1 MIAILASF
9 GNWMLKTFGVA
20 GCCILLLLFYY
31 EGVPGASKLKFPED
45 WPLVGGFGINDVP
58 VIGGLTAGKVH
69 SYAAEQVKLATADM
83 VTKFERDV
91 LAAQLAKE
99 RSDRLHADQMTTD
112 ASKRADAALRA
123 KTDAGRAL
131 DARIKA
137 DTDPDGGRWTE
148 EDEKW
153 NAKR

>member
-1 MIAILASF
+1 MGAGALA
-9 GNWMLKTFGVA
+9 GVMLCA
-20 GCCILLLLFYY
+20 LYY
-31 EGVPGASKLKFPED
+31 EGLPVVSHIPYINVIPFVGDIAVGEKQRYAS
-45 WPLVGGFGINDVP
+45 
-58 VIGGLTAGKVH
+58 
-69 SYAAEQVKLATADM
+69 EQVTLATSEM
-83 VTKFERDV
+83 VTKFERDT
-91 LAAQLAKE
+91 LAFQLAKE
-99 RSDRLHADQMTTD
+99 RSDRLYAEQMTTD

-123 KTDAGRAL
+123 KADAEQAL

>member
-1 MIAILASF
+1 MFGILDYLKMGA
-9 GNWMLKTFGVA
+9 GALAGVMLCA
-20 GCCILLLLFYY
+20 LYY
-31 EGVPGASKLKFPED
+31 EGLPVVSHIPYINVIPFVGDIAVGEKQRYAS
-45 WPLVGGFGINDVP
+45 
-58 VIGGLTAGKVH
+58 
-69 SYAAEQVKLATADM
+69 EQVTLATSEM
-83 VTKFERDV
+83 VTKFERDT
-91 LAAQLAKE
+91 LAFQLAKE
-99 RSDRLHADQMTTD
+99 RSDRLYAEQMTTD

-123 KTDAGRAL
+123 KADAEQAL

>member
-1 MIAILASF
+1 MFGILDYLKMGAAALA
-9 GNWMLKTFGVA
+9 GMMLCA
-20 GCCILLLLFYY
+20 LYY
-31 EGVPGASKLKFPED
+31 EGLPVVSHIPYISVIPFVGDIAVGEKQRYAS
-45 WPLVGGFGINDVP
+45 
-58 VIGGLTAGKVH
+58 
-69 SYAAEQVKLATADM
+69 EQVTVATSQM
-83 VTKFERDV
+83 VTKFERDA

-99 RSDRLHADQMTTD
+99 RGDRLHAEQMTTE
-112 ASKRADAALRA
+112 ASKRADAAVRA
-123 KTDAGRAL
+123 KTDAERAL